1 MMIAAKNLSLLLLL
15 LSPFARAA
23 ASSFR
28 GNTSARE
35 RHLAEVSLGLID
47 VSKKTKILD
56 LTNGAVLNLS
66 DLPSSYNVVAALPA
80 KMSVK
85 NVVFRFSGTPSYMKE
100 SRAPYAL
107 CGDEGGMFLPCPA
120 WKVGRYTL
128 SVTPSGGTAYTVAFT
143 VVDGPVNPTAS
154 APVPS
159 PPPPVPAPN
168 APAPVVVP
176 TPAVP
181 VPSPTAPV
189 VLTPPAPVP
198 SPITPVVPS
207 PQICGIPKVG
217 VLSLHV
223 FCICLH
229 TILNPTNLTNLSSL
243 FLAAGNWL
251 AECRSKTP
259 RKLD

>member
-1 MMIAAKNLSLLLLL
+1 MITAKNLWLVLLLW
-15 LSPFARAA
+15 SPFTRAA

-28 GNTSARE
+28 GSTSARE

-47 VSKKTKILD
+47 VSSNTKILD
-56 LTNGAVLNLS
+56 LTNGAVLNRS
-66 DLPSSYNVVAALPA
+66 TLPPGYNVVAELPA
-80 KMSVK
+80 NIFLS
-85 NVVFRFSGTPSYMKE
+85 NVVFQFTGTPSYKLE
-100 SRAPYAL
+100 SKAPYAL
-107 CGDEGGMFLPCPA
+107 CGDVDGIFVACPA
-120 WKVGRYTL
+120 WKVGSYTL

-189 VLTPPAPVP
+189 VLTPPAPVS

-207 PQICGIPKVG
+207 PHICGIPKVG
-217 VLSLHV
+217 VLSLNV

-229 TILNPTNLTNLSSL
+229 TILNRTNLTNLSSL

>member
-1 MMIAAKNLSLLLLL
+1 MITAKNLSWVLLLW
-15 LSPFARAA
+15 SPFARAA

-28 GNTSARE
+28 GSTSARE

-47 VSKKTKILD
+47 VSSKTKILD

-189 VLTPPAPVP
+189 VLTPPALVP